1 MFQWLEQPHELQQ
14 SKMLQELVLKEKVK
28 LLSMWDP
35 DNLTSSNA
43 SVKKQI
49 DVYQAAL
56 HEAVSNRVPL
66 EEGAVSEHWT
76 YTQSVF
82 FASTVLTT
90 IGRFHA
96 PPCIIPSSSY
106 SLTLTLIV
114 IGVIMGPCWRRID
127 VACRLLHR

>member
-1 MFQWLEQPHELQQ
+1 MFQWLERPYELQQ
-14 SKMLQELVLKEKVK
+14 SKILQDLVLKEKAR

-35 DNLTSSNA
+35 DNLSYTNA
-43 SVKKQI
+43 TVLQQI

-66 EEGAVSEHWT
+66 EKGTVSEHWT

-90 IGRFHA
+90 IGKFLFASLSLSYGLPLIHHPPYHYQQTHA
-96 PPCIIPSSSY
+96 SI
-106 SLTLTLIV
+106 T
-114 IGVIMGPCWRRID
+114 
-127 VACRLLHR
+127 